1 MYKYSYL
8 YIVHWTAFI
17 QCVQYG
23 CLQSQN
29 KYEYADKN
37 KVQIQR
43 QKQSTNTKTKTKHSD
58 KN

>member
-23 CLQSQN
+23 CLESQN

-43 QKQSTNTKTKTKHSD
+43 PKLNTVK
-58 KN
+58 KNKYKY